1 MHLMELLGDV
11 DHVESCFFLFGDI
24 VSAMQDGCMVCARHG
39 IGLEIVLDTLDG
51 TTKVT
56 RLRWKLILV
65 LLDIM
70 LILTQNRCTGC
81 VKCTI
86 DS

>member
-1 MHLMELLGDV
+1 MWNLASFCLETLLV
-11 DHVESCFFLFGDI
+11 QCK
-24 VSAMQDGCMVCARHG
+24 MMVCARHG